1 MNLVD
6 RAKNILLKPKQEWEI
21 INEETTTTADLYK
34 NYIIYLAAIGP
45 IAAFIGMSIVG
56 VSMLFGG
63 SFRIPVTT
71 CIASAIV
78 SYILGLVGVYIL
90 ALIIDYLAPTFS
102 GQKDMNQ
109 AIKLACYS
117 YTAGWLAGI
126 FALIPSL
133 AVLSILGLYS
143 IYLLYTGIPILMKAP
158 QEKSVPYTATIIV
171 VALVIFLV
179 ISWISRAFITYPI
192 PGAHM

>member
-1 MNLVD
+1 M
-6 RAKNILLKPKQEWEI
+6 
-21 INEETTTTADLYK
+21 T
-34 NYIIYLAAIGP
+34 
-45 IAAFIGMSIVG
+45 
-56 VSMLFGG
+56 
-63 SFRIPVTT
+63 
-71 CIASAIV
+71 
-78 SYILGLVGVYIL
+78 
-90 ALIIDYLAPTFS
+90 
-102 GQKDMNQ
+102 Q